1 MIYTRLRKHYQFVNE
16 LMLFPD
22 IGHPVTFSVN
32 VYGSERSLDEVHL
45 ISINDLFIPSTI
57 KACRILKAEEE
68 RGKFFLEMEEGR
80 RTEDGKWNTVG
91 HPHRVI
97 EITNRQLKTIASVF
111 NDFPSA
117 PKLPSF
123 FNSTLLAIAEKFG
136 ESDHRVSD
144 VGSNNMVIS
153 SMWHESGAKKDG
165 YIKALPGNE
174 TVFPDATWK
183 VILNGPHIFVGN
195 PVFKT
200 PQIKCP
206 NPHTWDLI
214 DLNSISNDYLPR
226 VKYLPGV
233 DEEGYKAA
241 IQNVPWNEEESY
253 ADFYRL
259 IYRRMVGSDS
269 ERSLIPAIIP
279 PEFAYVHMIQG
290 IAFRRSSDM
299 LNVASIFSSLPGD
312 FYIRIQKKN
321 DLMPTLMKG
330 MPLLEFTKNQRRSL
344 HARILSLN
352 CLTTYYKDLWEE
364 CWKEGYQDETWS
376 VSQEGIDENFFSS
389 LTKDWCRTN
398 ALRSDLMRRQA
409 LLEIDVIVAQALG
422 FTLEELKTMYNFGF
436 RVMKSYDR
444 DTYYDRNGRIVFTSN
459 SMDCPAPACL

>member
-1 MIYTRLRKHYQFVNE
+1 
-16 LMLFPD
+16 
-22 IGHPVTFSVN
+22 
-32 VYGSERSLDEVHL
+32 
-45 ISINDLFIPSTI
+45 
-57 KACRILKAEEE
+57 
-68 RGKFFLEMEEGR
+68 
-80 RTEDGKWNTVG
+80 
-91 HPHRVI
+91 
-97 EITNRQLKTIASVF
+97 
-111 NDFPSA
+111 
-117 PKLPSF
+117 
-123 FNSTLLAIAEKFG
+123 
-136 ESDHRVSD
+136 
-144 VGSNNMVIS
+144 
-153 SMWHESGAKKDG
+153 
-165 YIKALPGNE
+165 
-174 TVFPDATWK
+174 
-183 VILNGPHIFVGN
+183 
-195 PVFKT
+195 
-200 PQIKCP
+200 
-206 NPHTWDLI
+206 
-214 DLNSISNDYLPR
+214 
-226 VKYLPGV
+226 
-233 DEEGYKAA
+233 
-241 IQNVPWNEEESY
+241 
-253 ADFYRL
+253 
-259 IYRRMVGSDS
+259 
-269 ERSLIPAIIP
+269 
-279 PEFAYVHMIQG
+279 MIQG

-459 SMDCPAPACL
+459 SIGLPGAGLPLKKKKSDDVEYSINGNVREDGVGFNDVKDMKAGGTVSKTFTDDTMPDGPKRVTVTYEAPFFKMDREADYERAWTFFEKKHKS